1 MIKRQGF
8 QTLIANLSM
17 KSDVVCPH
25 ECDLVTFSE
34 KKTTQKGKNLELRT
48 IGKHLEQ
55 FRTIG
60 KHFRMTPKH
69 TVIRD

>member
-8 QTLIANLSM
+8 QTLNANLSM

-34 KKTTQKGKNLELRT
+34 KKNYTKGKEFGTSNHRQT
-48 IGKHLEQ
+48 
-55 FRTIG
+55 FRTI
-60 KHFRMTPKH
+60 
-69 TVIRD
+69 